1 MTVLVVGAGP
11 VGLTAANSLAHF
23 GVPVRIIDSRAAP
36 TQLSKALV
44 IWRRSLH
51 TLDPV
56 IPFESWMPP
65 GRQVVG
71 VNLADSGSIFA
82 AVNMDTLPPQ
92 TAPADAATA
101 TATAAAPCQHMLPPG
116 LFITQAQIEAGLE
129 QHLQDKF
136 HIKVQRSTALESFT
150 VDEEVGGVRCV
161 LGPTA
166 PAHDPAANTT
176 PSANSTPSTTEH
188 EEVLVSHLI
197 GCDGARSAVRKGLGI
212 PFPGYSDPDNR
223 FLMMDCTYE
232 YQPGINSNRPR
243 SEAEG
248 KPDPSRPMA
257 STSAVGLIL
266 SIPLVGTPGAI
277 RLVWNA
283 GEHC

>member
-1 MTVLVVGAGP
+1 
-11 VGLTAANSLAHF
+11 
-23 GVPVRIIDSRAAP
+23 
-36 TQLSKALV
+36 
-44 IWRRSLH
+44 
-51 TLDPV
+51 
-56 IPFESWMPP
+56 
-65 GRQVVG
+65 
-71 VNLADSGSIFA
+71 
-82 AVNMDTLPPQ
+82 
-92 TAPADAATA
+92 
-101 TATAAAPCQHMLPPG
+101 MLPPC

-136 HIKVQRSTALESFT
+136 NIKVQRSTALESFK
-150 VDEEVGGVRCV
+150 VDEEGGSVRCV
-161 LGPTA
+161 LAPTA
-166 PAHDPAANTT
+166 SNDPAGTSITT
-176 PSANSTPSTTEH
+176 PSTNPTPSTTAR

-197 GCDGARSAVRKGLGI
+197 GCDGARSAVRKGLGV
-212 PFPGYSDPDNR
+212 PFPGCSDPDNR

>member
-11 VGLTAANSLAHF
+11 VGLTAASSLAHF
-23 GVPVRIIDSRAAP
+23 GIPVRIIDSRAAP

-51 TLDPV
+51 TLDPI
-56 IPFESWMPP
+56 IPYESWMPP
-65 GRQVVG
+65 GKPVVG
-71 VNLADSGSIFA
+71 INLADSGSIFA
-82 AVNMDTLPPQ
+82 AVNMDPLPPP

-136 HIKVQRSTALESFT
+136 DIKVQRGTALQSFT
-150 VDEEVGGVRCV
+150 VDEDGGGVRCV
-161 LGPTA
+161 LVSTA
-166 PAHDPAANTT
+166 TDVATGSTT
-176 PSANSTPSTTEH
+176 PSTNPTPSTTER

-197 GCDGARSAVRKGLGI
+197 GCDGARSAVRKGLGV

-232 YQPGINSNRPR
+232 YQPGINSNTPR

-248 KPDPSRPMA
+248 KPDPDRPTA
-257 STSAVGLIL
+257 STSAAGTIA
-266 SIPLVGTPGAI
+266 SIPLVDTPGAI

-283 GEHC
+283 GKHF